1 MTPHAVLHPTQENY
15 LRDAS
20 FPLSVVPFG
29 GLLSSTSPSTNSGLG
44 MRMPPIQSDIE
55 NLRASADAMTNATA
69 LMVAQF
75 WGSYLSTTDTGI
87 THITI
92 PLPSPEEVRRLRDE
106 ISRRTRLT
114 RHQMARAIGVD
125 RRSLTSW
132 ANGSIAP
139 GPERLE
145 RLRFLSTLVR
155 DIDALRPGRA
165 TEVVLARR
173 GGHDLLDLVAD
184 GRYSDARN
192 WQRMD
197 SGEPS
202 VHVSPRQ
209 TQARKLPLY
218 TAALEAY
225 LSGQLSIP
233 PRAPRVRETE
243 DYEQDLAGAEAI
255 FPDERARTRRGRYR

>member
-1 MTPHAVLHPTQENY
+1 MTPHTVLHPTQEHY

-20 FPLSVVPFG
+20 FPLSIVPFG
-29 GLLSSTSPSTNSGLG
+29 GLLSPTSPSTNSGLG
-44 MRMPPIQSDIE
+44 MRMPPIQSAIE

-69 LMVAQF
+69 PMVAQF

-92 PLPSPEEVRRLRDE
+92 PLPSPEEIRRLRDE

-114 RHQMARAIGVD
+114 RQQMARAIGVD

-145 RLRFLSTLVR
+145 RLRFLSALVR
-155 DIDALRPGRA
+155 DIDALKPGRA
-165 TEVVLARR
+165 TEVVLTRR
-173 GGHDLLDLVAD
+173 QGRDLLDLVAD
-184 GRYSDARN
+184 GRYADARS
-192 WQRMD
+192 WQRMEA
-197 SGEPS
+197 GEPS
-202 VHVSPRQ
+202 VHVSTRQPR
-209 TQARKLPLY
+209 ARKPPLY

-225 LSGQLSIP
+225 LSGELSIP

-243 DYEQDLAGAEAI
+243 DYHQDLAGAETI
-255 FPDERARTRRGRYR
+255 FPDEPGHTRRGRYR